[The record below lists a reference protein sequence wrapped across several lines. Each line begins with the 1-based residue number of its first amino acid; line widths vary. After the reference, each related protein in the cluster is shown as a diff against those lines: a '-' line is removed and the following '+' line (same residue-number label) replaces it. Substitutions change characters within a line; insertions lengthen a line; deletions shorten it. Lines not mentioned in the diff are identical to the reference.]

1 VSLLVVEDLGKR
13 FGGVVALDHCSF
25 SVPEGAVMGLI
36 GPNGS
41 GKTTLFDLV
50 TGFLPPDTGR
60 VTYRSRRIDGL
71 RPDQV
76 SRLGIGRTFQLI
88 RIFPRLTV
96 FENLLVPARRGGV
109 WGLVSGARSGP
120 DAKHAMEL
128 LEFLG
133 LARLALEPAGRLSF
147 GQQKLLELGT
157 VMMARPRLVL
167 LDEPA
172 GGVNP
177 VLLETI
183 AGHIRRLNAEGMT
196 FLIVEHNMGFVT
208 ELCHSVVVLDH
219 GRSIAEGAPADVS
232 ANPVV
237 LDAYLGS

>member
-1 VSLLVVEDLGKR
+1 MSLLVVENLRKS
-13 FGGVVALDHCSF
+13 FGGVVALDGCSLT
-25 SVPEGAVMGLI
+25 VPEGSITGLI

-50 TGFLPPDTGR
+50 TGFLAPDSGSLTF
-60 VTYRSRRIDGL
+60 RSRRIGGL
-71 RPDQV
+71 SPDRI
-76 SRLGIGRTFQLI
+76 SKLGIGRTFQLV
-88 RIFPRLTV
+88 RLFPRLSV
-96 FENLLVPARRGGV
+96 LENLLVPARGRGLR
-109 WGLVSGARSGP
+109 GLLSNARTGPEAMGA
-120 DAKHAMEL
+120 AAL

-133 LARLALEPAGRLSF
+133 LTRLAGEPASRLSF

-157 VMMARPRLVL
+157 ILMARPDLVL

-177 VLLETI
+177 VLLEAI
-183 AGHIRRLNAEGMT
+183 ARHIRELNAGGTT
-196 FLIVEHNMGFVT
+196 FLIVEHNLGFVT

-219 GRSIAEGAPADVS
+219 GQAIAQGPPAEVS
-232 ANPVV
+232 ADPLV

>member
-1 VSLLVVEDLGKR
+1 VNLLEVEDIGKR
-13 FGGVVALDHCSF
+13 FGGVVAVDRCSF
-25 SVPEGAVMGLI
+25 GVPEGAVMGLI

-41 GKTTLFDLV
+41 GKTTLFNLI
-50 TGFLPPDTGR
+50 TGFARPDSGSM
-60 VTYRSRRIDGL
+60 TYDSRRIGGL

-76 SRLGIGRTFQLI
+76 SRLGIGRTFQLA

-96 FENLLVPARRGGV
+96 FQNLLVAVRRPS
-109 WGLVSGARSGP
+109 LRRLISNARSSH
-120 DAKHAMEL
+120 DTKRADEL

-133 LARLALEPAGRLSF
+133 LARLAHQPAGRLSF
-147 GQQKLLELGT
+147 GQQKLLELGAAI
-157 VMMARPRLVL
+157 MARPRLVL

-177 VLLETI
+177 VVLEAI
-183 AGHIRRLNAEGMT
+183 AAHIRELNAAGTT

-208 ELCHSVVVLDH
+208 ELCDSVVVLDH
-219 GRSIAEGAPADVS
+219 GSRIAQGTPAEVS
-232 ANPVV
+232 SNPLV